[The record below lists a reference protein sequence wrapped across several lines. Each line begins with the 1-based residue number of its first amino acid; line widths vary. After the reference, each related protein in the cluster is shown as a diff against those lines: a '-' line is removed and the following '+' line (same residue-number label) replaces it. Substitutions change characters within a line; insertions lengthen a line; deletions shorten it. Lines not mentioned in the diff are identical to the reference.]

1 MLENKKIGRLS
12 LGKSP
17 RRNQS
22 TTALQS
28 SDDAKVQQNIDIC
41 KENLKNL
48 ANKWKNVNDVQ
59 GFLTDLWSALKMSD
73 DGKGTMGNNPSKYS
87 YFKLPDGTDAIISIR
102 ASAHNAD
109 CANYL
114 DKPGSFNLGIVL
126 QRRNKPNTFK
136 AHPDVKAEEYVYTN
150 QRIKSIESPLS
161 QIAYSLIKFLDGEGY
176 TDTTG
181 VAIKHQSPQSEEPQ
195 KLEENKQHRN
205 TNTIMKQKQTIRLT
219 DSQLRG
225 LIKESIK
232 KVLNEQS
239 NQGWDFYQPNNI
251 KVESLQEMYEIARDI
266 FGIDGGEQKALTID
280 FHYKGK
286 IIELYASNVPD
297 GLFWNDRCYSIQL
310 RVWDEGEQR
319 PNWSVDIMRNDT
331 GYELDY
337 STLKEKIKYCIVN
350 QPS

>member
-28 SDDAKVQQNIDIC
+28 SDGAKVQQNIDIC

-48 ANKWKNVNDVQ
+48 ANKWKNVNDVR
-59 GFLTDLWSALKMSD
+59 GFLTDLWSALKMSG

-102 ASAHNAD
+102 GSAHNAD

-195 KLEENKQHRN
+195 KLEENKQYRN
-205 TNTIMKQKQTIRLT
+205 TTTTMKKKQTIKLNE
-219 DSQLRG
+219 SQLRQV
-225 LIKESIK
+225 IKESVKNILK
-232 KVLNEQS
+232 ENMYSEAEQEQLYDYHEIVSALNLVTEYTLETLKS
-239 NQGWDFYQPNNI
+239 LGKRAIPIMYCINPDSTAIGNNGVSDSDYDSI
-251 KVESLQEMYEIARDI
+251 RMAINRSGLVNDGNRGYTLLDLAKM
-266 FGIDGGEQKALTID
+266 IDGGEFGDVKH
-280 FHYKGK
+280 FEYYK
-286 IIELYASNVPD
+286 
-297 GLFWNDRCYSIQL
+297 
-310 RVWDEGEQR
+310 
-319 PNWSVDIMRNDT
+319 
-331 GYELDY
+331 
-337 STLKEKIKYCIVN
+337 
-350 QPS
+350 